1 MRRLLAIYTIILAML
16 LYAPILVMAIQS
28 FNKSPYI
35 GSWEGFTLTWYKV
48 LASDEEAVQ
57 ALLNSLYVAAASSGL
72 SVGMALLAGMAV
84 RRRRSLTLVDLLTY
98 PPLVLPEIVEAVSLL
113 LFLAALGAPFGAL
126 TVIIG
131 HTAFNVAYAYIV
143 VAPSL
148 KEATR
153 YEEAARTLGASP
165 LRVAATITL
174 RLAAPGLVSAAM
186 LTLLLSF
193 TDFIKTLFTT
203 GPGFETLPLLLWN
216 RARRPGLRL
225 ESSHSALAALAT
237 VMTLAT
243 LLVAAAYTMVAIR
256 RGASLERGDTIQR

>member
-1 MRRLLAIYTIILAML
+1 MRRLLAAYTAILAAL
-16 LYAPILVMAIQS
+16 LYAPMAVMALQS
-28 FNKSPYI
+28 FNESPYL
-35 GSWEGFTLTWYKV
+35 GSWGGFTLEWYRV
-48 LASDEEAVQ
+48 LARDGEALQ
-57 ALLNSLYVAAASSGL
+57 ALANSLYVAAASSAL
-72 SVGMALLAGMAV
+72 SVSMAVLAGLAV
-84 RRRRSLTLVDLLTY
+84 RRRRGLSLIDVLTY

-113 LFLAALGAPFGAL
+113 LFLAALGAPFGPL

-143 VAPSL
+143 IAPSL

-153 YEEAARTLGASP
+153 YEEAARTLGATP
-165 LRVAATITL
+165 LRVAASITL
-174 RLAAPGLVSAAM
+174 RLAAPGLASAAM
-186 LTLLLSF
+186 LTALLSF

-237 VMTLAT
+237 AMTVAT
-243 LLVAAAYTMVAIR
+243 LLVAAAYTLVALR
-256 RGASLERGDTIQR
+256 RGAALERGER